1 MYVLVT
7 FELQVL
13 YVSDIDYAPR
23 CAARGHA
30 LYDISGPEYRS
41 IHFHHKGD
49 AFLHKVQST
58 LFARVSFLST
68 PDSTSMLF
76 RAAGTT
82 EGFPIRKLHLVAPQ
96 QLTECH
102 SSDSATRITRELLC
116 DLGRGSRE
124 LVLPAFLSPCI
135 V

>member
-13 YVSDIDYAPR
+13 YVSDIDYTPR
-23 CAARGHA
+23 CAAHGHA
-30 LYDISGPEYRS
+30 LYDISGPEYWS

-58 LFARVSFLST
+58 LVARVSFLST
-68 PDSTSMLF
+68 PDSTNMLF

-82 EGFPIRKLHLVAPQ
+82 EGFPIRKLHLVEPQ
-96 QLTECH
+96 QLKEWH
-102 SSDSATRITRELLC
+102 IVIRQLL
-116 DLGRGSRE
+116 
-124 LVLPAFLSPCI
+124 
-135 V
+135 